1 MKTERDVMCIVLF
14 IMVASNQLLPEVTKK
29 EILLT
34 ILIVEL
40 AEHSPIIIQNS
51 SIPSSQKN
59 LDVRLVLL
67 RHVGKIKCKLCF
79 QAWLNLY
86 IIFSS
91 NQVMGGRK
99 IPTKGIPFNL
109 TDSLILTT
117 KNIRKVQQAVMRSD
131 MQFIGLKGLKT

>member
-1 MKTERDVMCIVLF
+1 MKTKRDVMCIVLF

-40 AEHSPIIIQNS
+40 ECIIIQNS

-79 QAWLNLY
+79 
-86 IIFSS
+86 
-91 NQVMGGRK
+91 
-99 IPTKGIPFNL
+99 
-109 TDSLILTT
+109 
-117 KNIRKVQQAVMRSD
+117 
-131 MQFIGLKGLKT
+131 

>member
-1 MKTERDVMCIVLF
+1 MKTKWNVMCMVLF

-79 QAWLNLY
+79 
-86 IIFSS
+86 
-91 NQVMGGRK
+91 
-99 IPTKGIPFNL
+99 
-109 TDSLILTT
+109 
-117 KNIRKVQQAVMRSD
+117 
-131 MQFIGLKGLKT
+131 

>member
-1 MKTERDVMCIVLF
+1 MKTKRNVMCSVLF

-40 AEHSPIIIQNS
+40 ECIIIQNS

-79 QAWLNLY
+79 
-86 IIFSS
+86 
-91 NQVMGGRK
+91 
-99 IPTKGIPFNL
+99 
-109 TDSLILTT
+109 
-117 KNIRKVQQAVMRSD
+117 
-131 MQFIGLKGLKT
+131 

>member
-1 MKTERDVMCIVLF
+1 MKTKQDVMCIVLF

-40 AEHSPIIIQNS
+40 ECIIIQNS

-79 QAWLNLY
+79 
-86 IIFSS
+86 
-91 NQVMGGRK
+91 
-99 IPTKGIPFNL
+99 
-109 TDSLILTT
+109 
-117 KNIRKVQQAVMRSD
+117 
-131 MQFIGLKGLKT
+131 

>member
-1 MKTERDVMCIVLF
+1 MKTKQNVMCIVLF

-79 QAWLNLY
+79 
-86 IIFSS
+86 
-91 NQVMGGRK
+91 
-99 IPTKGIPFNL
+99 
-109 TDSLILTT
+109 
-117 KNIRKVQQAVMRSD
+117 
-131 MQFIGLKGLKT
+131 